1 MFLTSDQRV
10 IALLLAA
17 SGHRGEDIADLS
29 VPPPPPLSP
38 SQRLFKGTPYRSA
51 HSLCSSLRAIS
62 PSSKRSPNCS
72 LV

>member
-17 SGHRGEDIADLS
+17 PGHRGEDIADLS

-38 SQRLFKGTPYRSA
+38 SQPAL
-51 HSLCSSLRAIS
+51 
-62 PSSKRSPNCS
+62 
-72 LV
+72 